1 MPLFRGKVLD
11 FANLDNTE
19 NIPQNLDSDILYK
32 NESRQYL
39 AEGIINK
46 HLLEEEKMIS
56 FLEDETEL
64 LMTSNKKLAA
74 AAQKQQ
80 QIMGN

>member
-11 FANLDNTE
+11 FANLDNSD
-19 NIPQNLDSDILYK
+19 NIPQNLDSEILYK
-32 NESRQYL
+32 NDSRQYAAGREKGAL
-39 AEGIINK
+39 NK
-46 HLLEEEKMIS
+46 HGVEEEKMIS

-74 AAQKQQ
+74 AA
-80 QIMGN
+80 